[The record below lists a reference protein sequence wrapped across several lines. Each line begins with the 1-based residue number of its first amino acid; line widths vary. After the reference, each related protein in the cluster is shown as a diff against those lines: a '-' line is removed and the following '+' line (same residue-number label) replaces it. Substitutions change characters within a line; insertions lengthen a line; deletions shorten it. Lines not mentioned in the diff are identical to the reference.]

1 MKKHFFLL
9 PITILLFVTSCSQKE
24 AIVSDWDSYISDYEA
39 WQHTRLERLKAE
51 NGWLNLAGL
60 LWLEEGENTIGSD
73 QSNSVVFPKNFPPYA
88 GKIILK
94 DGVTTLIPIEEAKIL
109 VDSILAPEMKLNHDQ
124 EKNTTL
130 MELGQFRW
138 FVIKRGDKYAIRLRD
153 LEHPRI
159 AALDHIP
166 SYPFDKNWVVEAEYI
181 TFDSVRTIEVP
192 TAIEGFTE
200 FYKVPGELVFKV
212 KGKKQ
217 TLLPF
222 KSGKGFFLIVGDATN
237 GMETYGAGRFLYIE
251 KVDGN
256 KVIIDFNR
264 AYNPPCAFS
273 PFATCPLPPVEN
285 LLDIEI
291 EAGEKGVHLK

>member
-1 MKKHFFLL
+1 
-9 PITILLFVTSCSQKE
+9 
-24 AIVSDWDSYISDYEA
+24 
-39 WQHTRLERLKAE
+39 
-51 NGWLNLAGL
+51 
-60 LWLEEGENTIGSD
+60 LEEGENTIGSD

-181 TFDSVRTIEVP
+181 T
-192 TAIEGFTE
+192 
-200 FYKVPGELVFKV
+200 
-212 KGKKQ
+212 
-217 TLLPF
+217 
-222 KSGKGFFLIVGDATN
+222 
-237 GMETYGAGRFLYIE
+237 
-251 KVDGN
+251 
-256 KVIIDFNR
+256 
-264 AYNPPCAFS
+264 
-273 PFATCPLPPVEN
+273 
-285 LLDIEI
+285 
-291 EAGEKGVHLK
+291 